1 MCELIGEWRLFT
13 SGFKTWMKYLR
24 REILLPVWY
33 FMQYTVQYNPCLK
46 AAPSAPSVLVQKLE
60 LHSMPRSRDSP

>member
-1 MCELIGEWRLFT
+1 
-13 SGFKTWMKYLR
+13 MKYLR

-46 AAPSAPSVLVQKLE
+46 AAPSAPSVPVQKLE